1 VIHGDHL
8 TLRVSQAD
16 IVGLMSPE
24 PLFGRVL
31 TAMVS
36 PMKSDGSLDLEGAA
50 ALAEHLVA
58 NGHDGLVVNGT
69 TGESPTTT
77 DAEKVDLVRVVV
89 EAVGQRAH
97 VIAGAGSNNTAH
109 TVESARAA
117 EKAGAHGLLIVTP
130 YYNKPPQEG
139 ILAHFTTVADAT
151 DLPVIVYDIPGRT
164 GIPIHS
170 QTLIRMAD
178 HPRIVAVKDAKG
190 DLFAASEVMSQT
202 DLVWYSGDDALNL
215 AHLTQGAVGI
225 ISVVGH
231 LAGPQY
237 AEMVAAVGQGN
248 LARAIEI
255 HRQLIPVVN
264 AVMNVTQGA
273 IAVKAALHDRGLL
286 SSDAVRLPLVPATSE
301 QLAGVREGLK
311 MSGLS

>member
-1 VIHGDHL
+1 
-8 TLRVSQAD
+8 
-16 IVGLMSPE
+16 
-24 PLFGRVL
+24 
-31 TAMVS
+31 MVS
-36 PMKSDGSLDLEGAA
+36 PMSFDGSLDLEGAA

-58 NGHDGLVVNGT
+58 HGHDGLVVNGT

-89 EAVGQRAH
+89 EAVGQRAQ

-151 DLPVIVYDIPGRT
+151 DLPVIVYDIPGRA
-164 GIPIHS
+164 GVPIHTE
-170 QTLIRMAD
+170 TLVRMAD

-190 DLFAASEVMSQT
+190 DLFAASEVMSAT

-255 HRQLIPVVN
+255 HRQLIPAVN
-264 AVMNVTQGA
+264 AVMTITQGA
-273 IAVKAALHDRGLL
+273 IAVKAALHEQGLIA
-286 SSDAVRLPLVPATSE
+286 SDAVRLPLVTVTSE
-301 QLAGVREGLK
+301 QRASVRKGLER
-311 MSGLS
+311 SGLS

>member
-1 VIHGDHL
+1 
-8 TLRVSQAD
+8 
-16 IVGLMSPE
+16 MSSA

-36 PMKSDGSLDLEGAA
+36 PMNPDGSLDLDDAQELAA
-50 ALAEHLVA
+50 HLVD
-58 NGHDGLVVNGT
+58 NGHDGLVINGT

-77 DAEKVDLVRVVV
+77 DAEKIDLVRVVV
-89 EAVGQRAH
+89 EAVGDRAH
-97 VIAGAGSNNTAH
+97 IVAGAGSNNTAH
-109 TVESARAA
+109 SVESARAA
-117 EKAGAHGLLIVTP
+117 AKAGAQGLLIVTP

-139 ILAHFTTVADAT
+139 VLAHFTTVADAT

-164 GIPIHS
+164 GTPIHTD
-170 QTLIRMAD
+170 TLLRMAE

-202 DLVWYSGDDALNL
+202 DLQWYSGDDALNL

-231 LAGPQY
+231 VASRQY
-237 AEMVAAVGQGN
+237 AEMIAAVLEGN

-255 HRQLIPVVN
+255 HRQLIPAVN
-264 AVMNVTQGA
+264 AIMHITQGA
-273 IAVKAALHDRGLL
+273 ISVKAALHDRGVIA
-286 SSDAVRLPLVPATSE
+286 SSAVRLPLIAATTD
-301 QLAGVREGLK
+301 QLARLREGLEQ
-311 MSGLS
+311 SGLS